1 MNKPLTC
8 RFLSTTPLI
17 TAIILLAGCEPR
29 TSQTEAVALPDET
42 AKSSTQPDPVAG
54 EVTPDLSTQPSE
66 SESSE
71 PTTRNSSAYSWDLP
85 AMRMSSDAFR
95 QAALNGRTE
104 DVKRG
109 LESGINIESSNPN
122 RKHTALHMAAFNGH
136 TSTVVFL
143 LDKGA
148 TIDCRDFEG
157 KTPLIHACT
166 GPYPQTV
173 EALIK
178 AGADINAKGEAEGF
192 TPLMMAAGLNQP
204 KIVEILIANGADK
217 DAVDQDNDKAIDH
230 ARRAGLR
237 DIVQMLE

>member
-29 TSQTEAVALPDET
+29 TSQTEAVALPNET

-54 EVTPDLSTQPSE
+54 EVTPDLSTQPSG

-71 PTTRNSSAYSWDLP
+71 PTTRNSSANSGEALP
-85 AMRMSSDAFR
+85 AMSSDAFR
-95 QAALNGRTE
+95 QAALEGRTV

-173 EALIK
+173 EVLIK